1 MYMRNRQTVLAWVW
15 VADLQESKSPKEA
28 ACKKLTAVDIIYGHR
43 CDLQT
48 GNGSVTCCDAALIYQ
63 RGL

>member
-43 CDLQT
+43 CDL
-48 GNGSVTCCDAALIYQ
+48 
-63 RGL
+63 